1 MGIMDEFKE
10 KLGTLQGQGTQSKGG
25 SLLSGVIEMFSGQS
39 AGGLQGLVSLF
50 QQRGL
55 GDKVSSWVSPGEN
68 QPISPE
74 EVKQGLGEDR
84 VRDLAG
90 RSGISED
97 EAATHLS
104 QHLPDFVDQMTPDGK
119 VPEGGGW
126 LQKGMEFLKER
137 FQ

>member
-1 MGIMDEFKE
+1 MGIMDEVKE
-10 KLGTLQGQGTQSKGG
+10 KLGTLQGTGSKSG
-25 SLLSGVIEMFSGQS
+25 SLLSGVMEMFSGQS
-39 AGGLQGLVSLF
+39 AGGLKGLIAQF
-50 QQRGL
+50 EQRGL

-68 QPISPE
+68 QAISPE

-84 VRDLAG
+84 IRDLAS
-90 RSGISED
+90 RSGLSED

-104 QHLPDFVDQMTPDGK
+104 RHLPEFVDKMTPDGQ
-119 VPEGGGW
+119 VPEGTGW